1 MKKLTDLEYLRLNTF
16 QRLWYNIVL
25 FVLGIP
31 GWLASLVKAVGNGIA
46 GAFRGIRNELT
57 DCATTFTR
65 GSWKTK
71 VSYLVMGFGNIARG
85 QVLRGLLFL
94 VFEAVFIVYMVTTGS
109 YWLGKFRTLG
119 DVPPGEVYNEVLDTY
134 VRVNGDDSFKILLY
148 GLLTI
153 LFIIAFVYT
162 WRLNVKQNRISEEI
176 LATGKKLKSGKDD
189 LRSVLDDQ
197 FHKTL
202 LALPITGILVFTV
215 IPILFMILVAF
226 TNYDGAHDGYSN
238 LFTWVGLNNF
248 NELISSSSADAN
260 LSYTFGEILSWTLM
274 WAFFATFTNYFLGM
288 LVAILINNAGGA
300 LKMPKGEFCDMP
312 LDYWDSQ
319 IALNLSGAA
328 YLSHEAIKNMKE
340 HNIPGRIVNISS
352 IHGSVTWVKRK
363 ALPYC
368 AGKGGIEMFTK
379 TLAIEVAKYGIR
391 VNCVAPGLILTGVM
405 SRYSDRDVEGFRR
418 KIAAGYLATPEDIV
432 PMIQFFADVEK
443 TKYIVG
449 QTIAV
454 DGGQSIDGAI
464 DCMLEDEF

>member
-1 MKKLTDLEYLRLNTF
+1 M
-16 QRLWYNIVL
+16 
-25 FVLGIP
+25 
-31 GWLASLVKAVGNGIA
+31 
-46 GAFRGIRNELT
+46 
-57 DCATTFTR
+57 
-65 GSWKTK
+65 
-71 VSYLVMGFGNIARG
+71 
-85 QVLRGLLFL
+85 
-94 VFEAVFIVYMVTTGS
+94 
-109 YWLGKFRTLG
+109 
-119 DVPPGEVYNEVLDTY
+119 DV
-134 VRVNGDDSFKILLY
+134 
-148 GLLTI
+148 
-153 LFIIAFVYT
+153 
-162 WRLNVKQNRISEEI
+162 
-176 LATGKKLKSGKDD
+176 
-189 LRSVLDDQ
+189 
-197 FHKTL
+197 
-202 LALPITGILVFTV
+202 
-215 IPILFMILVAF
+215 
-226 TNYDGAHDGYSN
+226 
-238 LFTWVGLNNF
+238 
-248 NELISSSSADAN
+248 
-260 LSYTFGEILSWTLM
+260 
-274 WAFFATFTNYFLGM
+274 
-288 LVAILINNAGGA
+288 LINNAGGA

>member
-1 MKKLTDLEYLRLNTF
+1 MDLNHA
-16 QRLWYNIVL
+16 N
-25 FVLGIP
+25 
-31 GWLASLVKAVGNGIA
+31 ALVTGGSDGYGRGIA
-46 GAFRGIRNELT
+46 
-57 DCATTFTR
+57 
-65 GSWKTK
+65 K
-71 VSYLVMGFGNIARG
+71 
-85 QVLRGLLFL
+85 VLRDAG
-94 VFEAVFIVYMVTTGS
+94 A
-109 YWLGKFRTLG
+109 
-119 DVPPGEVYNEVLDTY
+119 
-134 VRVNGDDSFKILLY
+134 
-148 GLLTI
+148 
-153 LFIIAFVYT
+153 
-162 WRLNVKQNRISEEI
+162 NVW
-176 LATGKKLKSGKDD
+176 
-189 LRSVLDDQ
+189 
-197 FHKTL
+197 
-202 LALPITGILVFTV
+202 ITGRNAAKLSKTAAELGVRAIQADVSSGSDWDRV
-215 IPILFMILVAF
+215 INKTGDL
-226 TNYDGAHDGYSN
+226 D
-238 LFTWVGLNNF
+238 
-248 NELISSSSADAN
+248 
-260 LSYTFGEILSWTLM
+260 
-274 WAFFATFTNYFLGM
+274 
-288 LVAILINNAGGA
+288 ILINNAGGA

-449 QTIAV
+449 QTMADRASTARSTVCSKMNFEIN
-454 DGGQSIDGAI
+454 Q
-464 DCMLEDEF
+464 

>member
-1 MKKLTDLEYLRLNTF
+1 
-16 QRLWYNIVL
+16 
-25 FVLGIP
+25 
-31 GWLASLVKAVGNGIA
+31 
-46 GAFRGIRNELT
+46 
-57 DCATTFTR
+57 
-65 GSWKTK
+65 
-71 VSYLVMGFGNIARG
+71 
-85 QVLRGLLFL
+85 
-94 VFEAVFIVYMVTTGS
+94 
-109 YWLGKFRTLG
+109 
-119 DVPPGEVYNEVLDTY
+119 
-134 VRVNGDDSFKILLY
+134 
-148 GLLTI
+148 
-153 LFIIAFVYT
+153 
-162 WRLNVKQNRISEEI
+162 
-176 LATGKKLKSGKDD
+176 
-189 LRSVLDDQ
+189 
-197 FHKTL
+197 
-202 LALPITGILVFTV
+202 
-215 IPILFMILVAF
+215 
-226 TNYDGAHDGYSN
+226 
-238 LFTWVGLNNF
+238 
-248 NELISSSSADAN
+248 
-260 LSYTFGEILSWTLM
+260 
-274 WAFFATFTNYFLGM
+274 
-288 LVAILINNAGGA
+288 
-300 LKMPKGEFCDMP
+300 MPKGEFCDMP